1 MAGDVLASMFANL
14 LVLIGILAV
23 MLAFY
28 AHAVYQGQPSVLL
41 FTKNQ
46 SAASSFWFYFA
57 AVFCLSLTYAALYSA
72 KDFGH
77 ENTLLGHVIFD
88 TLGDLGS
95 LCTLAAAWAYSRG
108 RDFSAAGTLLI
119 LGLAAGFLI
128 IWYLAW
134 RTIASGTPE
143 TLLFVLLRDAPGIVL
158 AVVSTVA
165 LGWVFFVRWGGLVG
179 GIYLLFRVGYGVL
192 QLPANLRI
200 DLRPYLID
208 GGASLDISF
217 AWLAGGKVLL
227 AIVFL
232 SLLCRSDL
240 PDIAISNPKYAPQ
253 EAVHLAEP
261 VRKGLLRDLAIALVM
276 AIIALILTDYTCAHV
291 PWCIWR

>member
-1 MAGDVLASMFANL
+1 MSDDMIASIFANL

-28 AHAVYQGQPSVLL
+28 AHAVSHGEPGVLL
-41 FTKNQ
+41 YTQNQ
-46 SAASSFWFYFA
+46 STAGCFWFYFA
-57 AVFCLSLTYAALYSA
+57 AVLCVLLTYARAYSA
-72 KDFGH
+72 KDFGRDDA
-77 ENTLLGHVIFD
+77 LLVRASFD

-108 RDFSAAGTLLI
+108 KDFSAANTLLT

-134 RTIASGTPE
+134 RTIAPGP
-143 TLLFVLLRDAPGIVL
+143 LLFVLLQEAPGIVL

-192 QLPANLRI
+192 QLPANLRTY
-200 DLRPYLID
+200 LGPYLKD
-208 GGASLDISF
+208 GGASLEISF

-227 AIVFL
+227 AAVFL
-232 SLLCRSDL
+232 SLLCRSGL
-240 PDIAISNPKYAPQ
+240 PDIAISKPKYAPQ
-253 EAVHLAEP
+253 EAIHLAES

-276 AIIALILTDYTCAHV
+276 AIIAAMLISYSCAYVH
-291 PWCIWR
+291 WCL